1 MKARMLV
8 LLCALFA
15 VAGGQGGTR
24 VFLEREEEGGRGQQE
39 GGRGQQEGGRGQ
51 QEGLVCTSLPGLE
64 PQTENLYFACTCSDQ
79 GTKAR

>member
-1 MKARMLV
+1 MKSKMLL
-8 LLCALFA
+8 LLCALLA
-15 VAGGQGGTR
+15 VTSGQGGTR
-24 VFLEREEEGGRGQQE
+24 VFLEREEEGGRGL
-39 GGRGQQEGGRGQ
+39 EGGRGQ